1 MATTLGKTHCI
12 TCGKDK
18 VAYKCE
24 GCSQTFCV
32 NHLAEHHRELGLQLD
47 EVEHKRNLFRQT
59 LTEQT
64 TNLQTHS
71 LIQQV
76 NKWEKDS
83 INIIQQTADDARQ
96 LLAKYATKNTN
107 EIESK
112 LVELTKQ
119 LEIIRQ
125 ENDFNEIHLNQ
136 FKQTLKQLEEQL
148 KQPSNIFIQQESS
161 SFVERINVV
170 LSSSKLYRLSQNKRK

>member
-1 MATTLGKTHCI
+1 MATTIGKTHCV

-24 GCSQTFCV
+24 ACSQTFCV
-32 NHLAEHHRELGLQLD
+32 NHLADHHRELGLQLD

-64 TNLQTHS
+64 TNPQLHS

-83 INIIQQTADDARQ
+83 INIIQRTADDARQ
-96 LLAKYATKNTN
+96 VLAKHATENMN
-107 EIESK
+107 EIEIK

-119 LEIIRQ
+119 LEITRQ
-125 ENDFNEIHLNQ
+125 ENDFNELHLNQ
-136 FKQTLKQLEEQL
+136 FKRKLKQLEEQL
-148 KQPSNIFIQQESS
+148 KQPSSISIRQESS
-161 SFVERINVV
+161 SFVGRINVV
-170 LSSSKLYRLSQNKRK
+170 MSSGKCSMQTD